1 MAGLR
6 LKLQLTWLGPWFD
19 QYFLPRDVFEKKI
32 GNALFM
38 LKGNGE
44 RIPCGLSNQS
54 KVFHFKWL

>member
-1 MAGLR
+1 M
-6 LKLQLTWLGPWFD
+6 GPWFD
-19 QYFLPRDVFEKKI
+19 QHFLPRDVSEKKI

-54 KVFHFKWL
+54 GVFYFKWL